1 MVLIETRIFLT
12 FLAYAKFLST
22 FKYKNNNFYDRSRK
36 TFRNNNYFQCNCTCI
51 NNELSNEMYLFI
63 SLSTTKRVVK
73 MSTKNEYKKSKEGK
87 LNAYWQHFALNILT
101 TVTEFNF
108 YVSNERNA
116 L

>member
-1 MVLIETRIFLT
+1 LT
-12 FLAYAKFLST
+12 FFSIRKILIHLLIN
-22 FKYKNNNFYDRSRK
+22 KNNKFYDRSRK
-36 TFRNNNYFQCNCTCI
+36 TFTNYI
-51 NNELSNEMYLFI
+51 YDDNELYIYYLFI

-73 MSTKNEYKKSKEGK
+73 MSTKNEYKKSKERK

>member
-1 MVLIETRIFLT
+1 MIGHAKHLQIIF
-12 FLAYAKFLST
+12 
-22 FKYKNNNFYDRSRK
+22 N
-36 TFRNNNYFQCNCTCI
+36 CNCNSI
-51 NNELSNEMYLFI
+51 NNELYIYYLFI

-73 MSTKNEYKKSKEGK
+73 MSTKNEYKKSKERK

>member
-1 MVLIETRIFLT
+1 MSCTYTLVL
-12 FLAYAKFLST
+12 
-22 FKYKNNNFYDRSRK
+22 
-36 TFRNNNYFQCNCTCI
+36 FRFSLQK
-51 NNELSNEMYLFI
+51 ELLKCQQRTN
-63 SLSTTKRVVK
+63 
-73 MSTKNEYKKSKEGK
+73 KKSKERK